1 MSIPEPFAHQRKDTE
16 FCLNNPRVLD
26 LSDPGCGKTR
36 VQIDTFATRRRD
48 GGGCALVICPK
59 SLMRAA
65 WENDFRK
72 FAPDITVSVAPA
84 GKRDAAFER
93 DADVYVINVDAVSWL
108 EKQKPKFFLRFD
120 TLIIDEI
127 TAFKHGTSQ
136 RSRSLNKIKKH
147 FTYRYGLTGTPNS
160 RSITDVWHPV
170 LIIDDGKRLGTS
182 FYAFR
187 SATCA
192 PEQVGPQP
200 NMVKW
205 VDKPGAEEAVS
216 GLLADITVRN
226 VFEECHDI
234 PANTMNTVPFYMSAK
249 QAKVYQQMEKNT
261 IALVNGNEIISAA
274 NAAVVADKLLQIAS
288 GAVYGEDGD
297 SFAHI
302 DTDRYELT
310 AELVIERARPSIVF
324 FNWKH
329 QKVGLIKEFQGRGI
343 TYTVIDGTTTDTK
356 REENVCLFQNG
367 FYKVLLAHPA
377 SAAHGLTLTRATTTI
392 WVSPT
397 YNLEHFL
404 QGNKRIY
411 RAGQTEKT
419 ETIVLL
425 ADGTIEN
432 HVFDVLSAKNAK
444 QTNLLNLLKRL

>member
-1 MSIPEPFAHQRKDTE
+1 
-16 FCLNNPRVLD
+16 
-26 LSDPGCGKTR
+26 
-36 VQIDTFATRRRD
+36 
-48 GGGCALVICPK
+48 
-59 SLMRAA
+59 
-65 WENDFRK
+65 
-72 FAPDITVSVAPA
+72 
-84 GKRDAAFER
+84 
-93 DADVYVINVDAVSWL
+93 
-108 EKQKPKFFLRFD
+108 
-120 TLIIDEI
+120 
-127 TAFKHGTSQ
+127 
-136 RSRSLNKIKKH
+136 
-147 FTYRYGLTGTPNS
+147 
-160 RSITDVWHPV
+160 
-170 LIIDDGKRLGTS
+170 
-182 FYAFR
+182 
-187 SATCA
+187 
-192 PEQVGPQP
+192 
-200 NMVKW
+200 MVKW
-205 VDKPGAEEAVS
+205 VDKPGAEEVVS
-216 GLLADITVRN
+216 GLLAGITVRN

-419 ETIVLL
+419 ETIVIL

-432 HVFDVLSAKNAK
+432 HVFNVLNVKNAK
-444 QTNLLNLLKRL
+444 QVNLLNLLKRL